1 MKKRFKKL
9 VKQFEEWNEEFESLE
24 EIARGV
30 AATINHS
37 REEGSN
43 NSNQQLLLGYVN
55 AWFADFTDINASWRL
70 VMFKSMEFQF
80 DPLVAY
86 VPLIEV
92 MQSFQD
98 IFKKYNFLLLDE
110 TDIAKII
117 CRKYIM
123 DYAWSYANPH
133 EDEDTYDGCSPQM
146 RDDYGDMEKYFGGYD
161 EIAIYLFYDIEAKY
175 YQFLQDKLKT
185 GMSSKDIYKMT
196 QKSYSELDYEDKM
209 FCLKPVTEEY
219 LDELIKQIQ
228 VH

>member
-1 MKKRFKKL
+1 MKKRFNKLAKK
-9 VKQFEEWNEEFESLE
+9 FEEWNEEFESLE

-30 AATINHS
+30 AATINQS
-37 REEGSN
+37 REEDSN
-43 NSNQQLLLGYVN
+43 NSNQYLLLGYVN
-55 AWFADFTDINASWRL
+55 AWFSDFTDIHASWRV
-70 VMFKSMEFQF
+70 VMFKSMEFEF

-92 MQSFQD
+92 IQSFQD

-133 EDEDTYDGCSPQM
+133 EDEDIYDGCSPQM
-146 RDDYGDMEKYFGGYD
+146 RDDYGDIEAYFGGYD

-175 YQFLQDKLKT
+175 YRFLQEKLKA
-185 GMSSKDIYKMT
+185 GMSVSEMYKMT
-196 QKSYSELDYEDKM
+196 QKSYLELDYENQM
-209 FCLKPVTEEY
+209 FNLKPVTEEY
-219 LDELIKQIQ
+219 LQAAIKLLQ